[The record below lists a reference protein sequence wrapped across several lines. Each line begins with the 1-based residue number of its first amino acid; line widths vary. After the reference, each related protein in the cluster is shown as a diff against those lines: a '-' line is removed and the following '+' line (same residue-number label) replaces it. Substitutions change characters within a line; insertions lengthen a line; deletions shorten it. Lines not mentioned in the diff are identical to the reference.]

1 MFQNRFARTNVLAA
15 LACSTAL
22 GLAAC
27 GTVSSLNP
35 ILPVSTSP
43 VTGAITNTNI
53 AQAEAA
59 ISATVQ
65 QTCQALPQAEDV
77 LALIKAN
84 WASGAIVN
92 SVEAIAGAICTQVQ
106 VQVAAKNSHLKSV
119 HFKSGEVRAVYAL
132 NPVTVAGQ
140 VVRFQ

>member
-1 MFQNRFARTNVLAA
+1 MRSAHKIVIAMSVSL
-15 LACSTAL
+15 SV
-22 GLAAC
+22 AAC
-27 GTVSSLNP
+27 GTVANLNP

-43 VTGAITNTNI
+43 VTGAITNENI

-59 ISATVQ
+59 ISVAAQ

-119 HFKSGEVRAVYAL
+119 HFKSGEVRTVYAL
-132 NPVTVAGQ
+132 KPVTVAGQ